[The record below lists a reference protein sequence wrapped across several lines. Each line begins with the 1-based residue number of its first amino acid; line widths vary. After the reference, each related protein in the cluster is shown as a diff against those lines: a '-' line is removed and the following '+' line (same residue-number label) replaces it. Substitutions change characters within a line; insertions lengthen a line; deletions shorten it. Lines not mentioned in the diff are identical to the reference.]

1 MENVLNDM
9 FSNNSAN
16 ENSQAS
22 ASDNQEVINHDFDLS
37 LDDLQNDEETFEET
51 NVGEAEVD
59 DNEDDAQLNSTNQ
72 AFAQMRTQNREY
84 SDKISQFDDAAR
96 ALGLADANALLE
108 QINQAKIKKEASQKG
123 ISVEMAQELA
133 EMRDLKNSIIAER
146 EESANEARINKFA
159 SNVQAFVDKNNL
171 GKSAVDKLS
180 QDLEADGVNI
190 DTLMNLPVSALNKM
204 LSAYTGTSYQK
215 NLERKDA
222 IKREL
227 PISQTSK
234 IDVDDINKEIDSFA
248 KFLAGKN

>member
-22 ASDNQEVINHDFDLS
+22 TNDNQEVVNHDFDLS
-37 LDDLQNDEETFEET
+37 LDDLQNDEEIFEET

-59 DNEDDAQLNSTNQ
+59 NDEEAQLNSTNQ
-72 AFAQMRTQNREY
+72 AFAQMRTQNKEY
-84 SDKISQFDDAAR
+84 SDKISQFDDAAK

-108 QINQAKIKKEASQKG
+108 QINQAKIKKEASEKG
-123 ISVEMAQELA
+123 ISVEVAQELA

-146 EESANEARINKFA
+146 EESVNEARINKFA

-204 LSAYTGTSYQK
+204 LSAYTGTSYQN

-227 PISQTSK
+227 PVSQTSK
-234 IDVDDINKEIDSFA
+234 IDVDDVNKEIDSFA
-248 KFLAGKN
+248 KFLAGKY

>member
-1 MENVLNDM
+1 
-9 FSNNSAN
+9 
-16 ENSQAS
+16 
-22 ASDNQEVINHDFDLS
+22 
-37 LDDLQNDEETFEET
+37 
-51 NVGEAEVD
+51 
-59 DNEDDAQLNSTNQ
+59 
-72 AFAQMRTQNREY
+72 
-84 SDKISQFDDAAR
+84 
-96 ALGLADANALLE
+96 
-108 QINQAKIKKEASQKG
+108 
-123 ISVEMAQELA
+123 MAQELA

-190 DTLMNLPVSALNKM
+190 DTLMSLPVSALNKM

-227 PISQTSK
+227 PVSQTSK
-234 IDVDDINKEIDSFA
+234 IDVDDVNKEIDSFA
-248 KFLAGKN
+248 KFLAGKY

>member
-1 MENVLNDM
+1 
-9 FSNNSAN
+9 
-16 ENSQAS
+16 
-22 ASDNQEVINHDFDLS
+22 
-37 LDDLQNDEETFEET
+37 
-51 NVGEAEVD
+51 
-59 DNEDDAQLNSTNQ
+59 
-72 AFAQMRTQNREY
+72 
-84 SDKISQFDDAAR
+84 
-96 ALGLADANALLE
+96 
-108 QINQAKIKKEASQKG
+108 
-123 ISVEMAQELA
+123 MAQELA

-190 DTLMNLPVSALNKM
+190 DTLMSLPVSALNKM

-227 PISQTSK
+227 PVSKTSK
-234 IDVDDINKEIDSFA
+234 IDVDDVNKEIDSFA
-248 KFLAGKN
+248 KFLAGKY

>member
-1 MENVLNDM
+1 MSLPVGT
-9 FSNNSAN
+9 
-16 ENSQAS
+16 
-22 ASDNQEVINHDFDLS
+22 VIKMKY
-37 LDDLQNDEETFEET
+37 
-51 NVGEAEVD
+51 G
-59 DNEDDAQLNSTNQ
+59 
-72 AFAQMRTQNREY
+72 
-84 SDKISQFDDAAR
+84 
-96 ALGLADANALLE
+96 
-108 QINQAKIKKEASQKG
+108 QAKIKKEASEKG

-204 LSAYTGTSYQK
+204 LSAYTGTSYQN

-227 PISQTSK
+227 PVSQTSK
-234 IDVDDINKEIDSFA
+234 IDVDDVNKEIDSFA
-248 KFLAGKN
+248 KFLAGKY

>member
-22 ASDNQEVINHDFDLS
+22 TESNQEVVNHDFDLS
-37 LDDLQNDEETFEET
+37 LDDLQNDEETFDET

-59 DNEDDAQLNSTNQ
+59 NDEEAQLNSTNQ
-72 AFAQMRTQNREY
+72 AFAQMRTQNKEY

-108 QINQAKIKKEASQKG
+108 QINQAKIKKEASEKG

-190 DTLMNLPVSALNKM
+190 DTLMKLPVSALNKM

-227 PISQTSK
+227 PVSQTSK
-234 IDVDDINKEIDSFA
+234 IDVDDVNKEIDSFA
-248 KFLAGKN
+248 KFLAGKY

>member
-9 FSNNSAN
+9 FSNNNAN

-22 ASDNQEVINHDFDLS
+22 TESNQDTTSGEFDLS
-37 LDDLQNDEETFEET
+37 LNDLQNDEETFDET
-51 NVGEAEVD
+51 NVGDAEE
-59 DNEDDAQLNSTNQ
+59 DNEDEGTQLNSTNQ
-72 AFAQMRTQNREY
+72 AFAQMRTQNKEY
-84 SDKISQFDDAAR
+84 SDKISQFDAA
-96 ALGLADANALLE
+96 AKTLGLADANALLE

-146 EESANEARINKFA
+146 EESANEAKTNKFV

-171 GKSAVDKLS
+171 GKNAVDKLS
-180 QDLEADGVNI
+180 QDLEADGVDI
-190 DTLMNLPVSALNKM
+190 DTLMSLPVSALNKM
-204 LSAYTGTSYQK
+204 LSAYTGTTYQK

-234 IDVDDINKEIDSFA
+234 VDVDGLNKELDTFA